1 MQSMLLVVSSAKEAI
16 VKLQVYVDLGL
27 TEVVITNSSPDQTKL
42 VNVLAKEVISHFSRS
57 Q

>member
-27 TEVVITNSSPDQTKL
+27 TEVVITNSSPKQTKL
-42 VNVLAKEVISHFSRS
+42 VNVLAKEVIPHFSRS

>member
-16 VKLQVYVDLGL
+16 EKLQVYVDLGF

-42 VNVLAKEVISHFSRS
+42 VNVLAKEVIPHFSRS